1 MRSFNSALGSALL
14 GISLIAILLSA
25 ALQLRL
31 ITKHRAY
38 WRSLGSPIL
47 RLPRLSQRQ
56 YDELGDPIASRL
68 ARIVK
73 VLVVVFF
80 GGVAV
85 SLALTYLVPHETR

>member
-68 ARIVK
+68 TRIVK
-73 VLVVVFF
+73 VLVVVCF
-80 GGVAV
+80 GCVAV

>member
-1 MRSFNSALGSALL
+1 MKTKGIYFLYRLLQAVALP
-14 GISLIAILLSA
+14 ILL
-25 ALQLRL
+25 LYFFLRGARN
-31 ITKHRAY
+31 RAY